1 MIDGVWLVFTRLEP
15 LRLCIPLRNWQ
26 RRQPARLISRT
37 WLSFR
42 RGSIKEWMLIKHT
55 EQAATTDMDSLASK
69 AHKRGAPCPQDESSR
84 KPYLK
89 SPLVAGVSVNC
100 DTARQKSSSL
110 RTMWDNAD
118 NCDLLKQ
125 EIGLERMPSR
135 TSALLGLF
143 ADFRPQ
149 FPGISQSHI
158 HRLRL
163 ISLGAVGS

>member
-1 MIDGVWLVFTRLEP
+1 MHPSPQL
-15 LRLCIPLRNWQ
+15 
-26 RRQPARLISRT
+26 AA
-37 WLSFR
+37 
-42 RGSIKEWMLIKHT
+42 
-55 EQAATTDMDSLASK
+55 QAASATHQQDMAQFPAWVNQRMDAHQTYRASGDDLDSLGSK

-89 SPLVAGVSVNC
+89 SPLMAGVSVNC

-125 EIGLERMPSR
+125 EIGLERTLSR

-149 FPGISQSHI
+149 IPGISQSHI
-158 HRLRL
+158 HRLYSTWYKAHYSRCCR
-163 ISLGAVGS
+163 